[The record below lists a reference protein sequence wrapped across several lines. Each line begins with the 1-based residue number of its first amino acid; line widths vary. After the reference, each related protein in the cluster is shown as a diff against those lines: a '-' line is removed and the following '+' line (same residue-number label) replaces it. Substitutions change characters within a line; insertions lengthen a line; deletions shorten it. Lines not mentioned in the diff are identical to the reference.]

1 MPANVIELLKEAVFP
16 SVPAIVIELLAD
28 KVLPLVTV
36 NVPVDD
42 VIVRPL
48 MLVAVAAPRTG
59 VTSVG
64 LVENTR
70 FVLVVPVAPVAV

>member
-1 MPANVIELLKEAVFP
+1 MLDDVDGNVIVVESVPAKVIELLNDA
-16 SVPAIVIELLAD
+16 
-28 KVLPLVTV
+28 VLPLVTV
-36 NVPVDD
+36 SVPVDD

-48 MLVAVAAPRTG
+48 TLVAVAAPMLG

-70 FVLVVPVAPVAV
+70 LVLVVPVAPVAE

>member
-1 MPANVIELLKEAVFP
+1 VVESVPANVIELLNEA
-16 SVPAIVIELLAD
+16 
-28 KVLPLVTV
+28 VLPLVTV

-48 MLVAVAAPRTG
+48 ILVAVAAPRTG

-70 FVLVVPVAPVAV
+70 LVLVVPVAPVAV